1 MFFARLNN
9 LTKTLRF
16 RITVWNVV
24 VIVLTAVAT
33 LIGVRHGVQL
43 AILQEMDQILIE
55 DLYEIEYKLA
65 DANTNVSDVKSAA
78 QSPKRTATRQL
89 LEDLNRKARGH
100 EHHGWFVQL
109 RDEKNQLL
117 WASEKSPE
125 NLPVKTNVKNFQPRT
140 FDTFRMVQ
148 NRETT
153 GGFSP
158 LIVRV
163 GSSTDFLDRDM
174 NRIDY
179 LVALATGIVLLLAPP
194 VGYWLSGRATRP
206 IGNINRTAARLRP
219 NHMEE
224 RLPIRKTNDEVDQLA
239 RTINSMLDRIA
250 DYLAQRRDFLANS
263 AHELRSPIA
272 AIRSTVE
279 VALGSERTTQEYQNL
294 LFDVIEECESLE
306 SLVNQLLLLAE
317 TENLSLQTHG
327 RPIDLSQLVERAC
340 DMFQAIA
347 DSRNIALETSI
358 QPEIV
363 VTGHEHHLRQVLNN
377 LIDNALKFTPQ
388 EQEVQVQLHAEADN
402 VELIVEDTGMGIP
415 ADDLPRIFERFFR
428 GDRAHSR
435 GLEIRGT
442 GLGLSICQGI
452 VEAHC
457 GRIFVTSEVGK
468 GTKFTVILPRQC
480 ESTGSHQ
487 EDPLPNSVAEI
498 R

>member
-16 RITVWNVV
+16 RLTVWNVV

-33 LIGVRHGVQL
+33 LIGVRHGVRL
-43 AILQEMDQILIE
+43 AILHEMDQILIE

-65 DANTNVSDVKSAA
+65 DAGTTVTDVKSVI
-78 QSPKRTATRQL
+78 QTSQPSSTQQL
-89 LEDLNRKARGH
+89 LDDLNRKARGH

-109 RDEKNQLL
+109 RDETNRLL
-117 WASEKSPE
+117 WASEKSPT
-125 NLPVKTNVKNFQPRT
+125 NLPTKDDIQNFQPRT
-140 FDTFRMVQ
+140 LDTFRLVQ

-163 GSSTDFLDRDM
+163 GSSTDFLERDM
-174 NRIDY
+174 NRIDS
-179 LVALATGIVLLLAPP
+179 LVAMATLVVLLIAPP

-224 RLPIRKTNDEVDQLA
+224 RLPIRKTNDEIDQLA

-263 AHELRSPIA
+263 AHELRSPVA
-272 AIRSTVE
+272 AIRSTAE
-279 VALGSERTTQEYQNL
+279 VALGSERTAEEYQNL
-294 LFDVIEECESLE
+294 LLDVIEECDSLE
-306 SLVNQLLLLAE
+306 ALVNQLLLLAE
-317 TENLSLQTHG
+317 TENLSLQSHG
-327 RPIDLSQLVERAC
+327 MPVNLSLLVERAR
-340 DMFQAIA
+340 DMFQAAA
-347 DSRNIALETSI
+347 DSRDIEFETSI
-358 QPEIV
+358 QPDLI

-377 LIDNALKFTPQ
+377 LIDNALKFTPPGR
-388 EQEVQVQLHAEADN
+388 EVRIDLHTEGDQV
-402 VELIVEDTGMGIP
+402 VLIVEDTGLGIP

-435 GLEIRGT
+435 DIEIRGT

-452 VEAHC
+452 VEAHR
-457 GRIFVTSEVGK
+457 GEISVTSEVGA
-468 GTKFTVILPRQC
+468 GTKFTILLPRC
-480 ESTGSHQ
+480 RESTVDQ
-487 EDPLPNSVAEI
+487 EVVAIPNANS
-498 R
+498 